1 MKGSNST
8 ISSWK
13 QRDHAFNDNQLD
25 NSNEVSYVNS
35 TLGLAKNYTEH
46 MNITGGSSGPL
57 LGTPAA
63 TPANASSGSNSTAN
77 ANSTSNSDAST
88 PAATTPAADTSGD
101 SSSTTPAAE
110 STADSTPAASGDT
123 EASATLVQKKK
134 SHKHKA
140 SGKGNTKDIAEND
153 VDPWVY
159 DIVNDNVEHH
169 ALGRQT
175 EAPKVD
181 KYWLNTP
188 STSTSKAQKLGEI
201 KGLNLVPSSFIASN
215 DIAETH
221 IDPWVYDKVD
231 PNVEWAALQ
240 PRKPA
245 PKVDKY
251 W

>member
-1 MKGSNST
+1 
-8 ISSWK
+8 
-13 QRDHAFNDNQLD
+13 
-25 NSNEVSYVNS
+25 
-35 TLGLAKNYTEH
+35 

-63 TPANASSGSNSTAN
+63 TPANAGSGSNSTAN
-77 ANSTSNSDAST
+77 ANSTSNSEAST

-101 SSSTTPAAE
+101 SSSSTPAAE

-123 EASATLVQKKK
+123 EASATATLVQKKK

-181 KYWLNTP
+181 KYWLNAP

-201 KGLNLVPSSFIASN
+201 KGLNLVPSSFIASK